1 MGCANLAPIC
11 LALPINIGVKCHAV
25 SVAVNMAVLAHV
37 FTVLLLYY
45 IVYLALFFLCN
56 EYA

>member
-45 IVYLALFFLCN
+45 LVYLALF
-56 EYA
+56 